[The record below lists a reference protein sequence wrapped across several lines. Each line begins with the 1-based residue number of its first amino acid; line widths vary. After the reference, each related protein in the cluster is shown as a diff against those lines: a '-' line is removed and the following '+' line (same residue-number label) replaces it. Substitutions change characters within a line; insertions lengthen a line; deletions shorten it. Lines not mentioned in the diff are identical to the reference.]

1 MERARL
7 FVTLA
12 AGVLFGLGLAISGMT
27 NPEKVLGFLDVAG
40 DWDPSLLFVLGGAV
54 SVTLVSFRFILR
66 RSAPVLAPAFQFP
79 TSKAIDAPLII
90 GAVLFGAGWGLSGY
104 CPGPGIALLATPSNQ
119 EVWVFVPALFA
130 GQALFLLWRRF
141 FPQ

>member
-7 FVTLA
+7 FATLA
-12 AGVLFGLGLAISGMT
+12 AGILFGLGLAVSGMT
-27 NPEKVLGFLDVAG
+27 NPEKVLGFLDVTG

-66 RSAPVLAPAFQFP
+66 RPAPVLAPAFQLP
-79 TSKAIDAPLII
+79 TSKSIDAPLII

-104 CPGPGIALLATPSNQ
+104 CPGPGLALLAAPGNQ
-119 EVWVFVPALFA
+119 ELWLFVPALFA
-130 GQALFLLWRRF
+130 GQALFLLWRRV